1 MYNILVA
8 IDNFDSPLAIRTME
22 EAVSLARGQREECL
36 LTLIHVRGSDTTTE
50 NLSAPLPMQAQT
62 NLMYPFPVALSTA
75 NPVQNNPDG
84 VYGMSGING
93 VPDEYANLG
102 NEIVEKDEVID
113 QAGGWLKEKGVHY
126 ETVSKLGDPAG
137 EICQYAEDFNIDMIV
152 MGRQDK
158 GAIARMFIGSV
169 SKKVVETSPVSVLV
183 VK

>member
-22 EAVSLARGQREECL
+22 ATISVVRGQREECL
-36 LTLIHVRGSDTTTE
+36 ITLLHVKGSDTTTAE
-50 NLSAPLPMQAQT
+50 LSLPLPMQDQPAM
-62 NLMYPFPVALSTA
+62 MYPFPVSGSMA
-75 NPVQNNPDG
+75 NSAPNNPN
-84 VYGMSGING
+84 GI
-93 VPDEYANLG
+93 PDEYAALG
-102 NEIVEKDEVID
+102 SDIIEEDEVVV

-126 ETVSKLGDPAG
+126 ETVSIAGDPAG
-137 EICQYAEDFNIDMIV
+137 EICKYAEDHDSDMIV

-158 GAIARMFIGSV
+158 GAIERIFIGSV